1 MTLQLSDASDF
12 READGLRS
20 GGIQVHAGRP
30 LKYQLTVVGSTVAD
44 VVTSAGGWLF
54 DRGMAG
60 WEVNVLI
67 PGIPGPA
74 AARPL
79 EILGAR
85 CFELGAALE
94 SMKKGPHPHALA
106 VANDLFDDDERVR
119 QMVLTAMRRGSTE
132 ISFWGPG
139 SPAGID
145 RTVSAVDHPLTAA
158 ARVFKAQALVA
169 AAAPEMTGR
178 TESFLSGGSSFR

>member
-1 MTLQLSDASDF
+1 M
-12 READGLRS
+12 
-20 GGIQVHAGRP
+20 
-30 LKYQLTVVGSTVAD
+30 VA
-44 VVTSAGGWLF
+44 SAGGWLF

-67 PGIPGPA
+67 PDIAGPA

-85 CFELGAALE
+85 CFELDSALG
-94 SMKKGPHPHALA
+94 SMKTGPHPHALA
-106 VANDLFDDDERVR
+106 VANDLFDHDDRVR
-119 QMVLTAMRRGSTE
+119 QAVLTAMRRGSTE

-139 SPAGID
+139 SPTGID
-145 RTVSAVDHPLTAA
+145 RTVSTVEHPLTAA

-169 AAAPEMTGR
+169 AAVPEMSAP

>member
-1 MTLQLSDASDF
+1 MTLQVSDASVLH
-12 READGLRS
+12 EPNGLRS
-20 GGIQVHAGRP
+20 GGIQAHAGRP

-60 WEVNVLI
+60 WEVNVLL
-67 PGIPGPA
+67 PELPGPTA
-74 AARPL
+74 LRPL
-79 EILGAR
+79 DILGAR
-85 CFELGAALE
+85 CCELDSALG

-106 VANDLFDDDERVR
+106 VANDLFDYDDRVR
-119 QMVLTAMRRGSTE
+119 QAVLAAMRRGSTE

-139 SPAGID
+139 APTGID
-145 RTVSAVDHPLTAA
+145 RTVAAVEHPLTAA

-169 AAAPEMTGR
+169 AAAPEMTDQ